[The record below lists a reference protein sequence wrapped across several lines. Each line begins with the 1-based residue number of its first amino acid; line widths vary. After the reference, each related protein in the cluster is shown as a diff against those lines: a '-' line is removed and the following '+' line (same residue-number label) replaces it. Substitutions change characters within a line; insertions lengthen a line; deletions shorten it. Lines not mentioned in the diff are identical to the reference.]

1 MMGAFFDLFDLW
13 KRQATLAGGFAA
25 LAPSAGFVVASRVA
39 QMSAEFGRPS
49 AAGMREAERMFS
61 EKVAAAVEG
70 GFAAGNVLAGLSTA
84 AGPLAAAEVL
94 VSAGEAAVKPAA
106 TRLRANARRLSRG

>member
-1 MMGAFFDLFDLW
+1 MMESFLDLYDLW

-49 AAGMREAERMFS
+49 AAGMREAERMVS

-70 GFAAGNVLAGLSTA
+70 GFAAGKVLVGLSRA
-84 AGPLAAAEVL
+84 NGPLAAAEVL
-94 VSAGEAAVKPAA
+94 VSASEAAVKPAA
-106 TRLRANARRLSRG
+106 RRLEANARRLSRG